1 MNNKKIIWISSY
13 PKSGNT
19 WMRYLLANYFYN
31 LSKKFDPQIIKNIE
45 KFQIDYNL
53 KKNLSPK
60 EDLGKYP
67 YNISKYW
74 IKSQEKIKIENGN
87 TVFFKNHNA
96 LVSINNNEFTNESLS
111 LAAIYIVRDPRD
123 VVVSYAK
130 YRNLSY
136 DQTIENLIS
145 KNLFYVRSKDDPYNI
160 EILGSW
166 KFHYNSWKNGLPSLP
181 RIIVKYEDLLNDCYF
196 YFLNVISFL
205 SKVLNFSINKEQISN
220 SVEYSSFEKLKNYER
235 NNNYFEN
242 TGNNKFFRKG
252 VSRDWVNELTKEQI
266 KKIENEFSNEM
277 DFLGYN

>member
-53 KKNLSPK
+53 KKNLFQK

-145 KNLFYVRSKDDPYNI
+145 KNLFYVRSKDDPSNI

>member
-1 MNNKKIIWISSY
+1 
-13 PKSGNT
+13 
-19 WMRYLLANYFYN
+19 MRYLLANYFYN

-53 KKNLSPK
+53 KKNLFKK
-60 EDLGKYP
+60 EDLEKYP

-145 KNLFYVRSKDDPYNI
+145 KNLFYVRSKDDPSNI

-242 TGNNKFFRKG
+242 TGNNTFFRKG
-252 VSRDWVNELTKEQI
+252 ISRDWVNELTKEQI